1 MCGRTAQ
8 GLEPA
13 QIREDLAKTLPKP
26 PSTWIDEDKYRTSF
40 NVAPTR
46 YQPVVRAD
54 ASTGEYVKWGLIPRT
69 TKAMPDY
76 KSVLKSINARDDSL
90 FSGPTVKPMFSH
102 SKNYKRCI
110 VLAQGFF
117 EWRRRGKERV
127 PFYTK
132 RRDGHLMLM
141 AGIYDV
147 ATIQGFEEPLYSYA
161 TITTNAS
168 PQLDWLHDRM
178 PVLISNN
185 DHEAIRAWLDPKRKW
200 DAQLEAMLKPC
211 SEFLEVDNQN
221 NDLDTKQQ
229 REYILETYQVS
240 GDVNNIRFDKKEFI
254 EPWNTKN
261 NMKTL
266 ARFLMPTKTASS
278 STANDKESP
287 SPFHSG
293 VQTKKEDEAGDG
305 EDDINHQLLEGEGD
319 DVDEGDV
326 GDDALGEDEMLLPST
341 PTKPAPAISG
351 QVTDPSGGSGVGDE
365 SDMDISM
372 VKDDPD
378 VTMESITHH
387 HDTDDDGGNDPEL
400 KRILE
405 LSRQEHETA
414 LSEAAA
420 IVVATM
426 EGKRKRTPEGHG
438 TGQDDHEEDD
448 FQRALEASRLQ
459 AIADGHDDESLEQ
472 PLSSTPSS
480 LLLSSAPSTTSSQS
494 AEPKPT
500 EADNDQEELR
510 RQEQEDLDRAI
521 AASLSEASSTSVS
534 PHPSS
539 TMRNPFLVSSS
550 ISPTLSQQ
558 NDQNNSNH
566 KKRRISLAGS
576 GNRSVTG
583 SPSAASVPAT
593 PPPGGAG
600 PRTPRKMGGSKHPST
615 PGDAS
620 IPKITSFFRKA
631 E

>member
-13 QIREDLAKTLPKP
+13 EIREDLAKTLPKEP
-26 PSTWIDEDKYRTSF
+26 KTWIGEDKYRTSF

-54 ASTGEYVKWGLIPRT
+54 AATGEYVVHMMANFFPYLKWGLIPRT

-90 FSGPTVKPMFSH
+90 FSGPTGKPMFSH

-147 ATIQGFEEPLYSYA
+147 ANIQGFEDPLYSYA

-168 PQLDWLHDRM
+168 PQLEWLHDRM
-178 PVLISNN
+178 PVLISNY
-185 DHEAIRAWLDPKRKW
+185 DHEAIRAWLDPSRRW
-200 DAQLEAMLKPC
+200 DSKLEAMLKPC
-211 SEFLEVDNQN
+211 AEYLEVDNK
-221 NDLDTKQQ
+221 DDSLDAKQQ

-240 GDVNNIRFDKKEFI
+240 GDVNNIRYDKKEFI

-266 ARFLMPTKTASS
+266 ARFLMPTNKTSN
-278 STANDKESP
+278 STGKEPP
-287 SPFHSG
+287 SPLHPEAKI
-293 VQTKKEDEAGDG
+293 KKEDEG
-305 EDDINHQLLEGEGD
+305 EEDEFEDINHQLLEGDDD
-319 DVDEGDV
+319 DVKEEEAVDNEMSD
-326 GDDALGEDEMLLPST
+326 EDEELLPRQL
-341 PTKPAPAISG
+341 I
-351 QVTDPSGGSGVGDE
+351 DIGSGDSVEEDG
-365 SDMDISM
+365 DMDISM
-372 VKDDPD
+372 VRDDPD

-387 HDTDDDGGNDPEL
+387 HDYPNYDDDDPEL
-400 KRILE
+400 QRILE
-405 LSRQEHETA
+405 LSRQEHESA

-420 IVVATM
+420 VVTATL
-426 EGKRKRTPEGHG
+426 EGKRKRSPGSHG
-438 TGQDDHEEDD
+438 SDHGQGEDDDDD

-459 AIADGHDDESLEQ
+459 AIADGHDDESLARSF
-472 PLSSTPSS
+472 SSTSPPS
-480 LLLSSAPSTTSSQS
+480 LLSSAPSTASSQS
-494 AEPKPT
+494 KEPKP
-500 EADNDQEELR
+500 ADVQEELT

-521 AASLSEASSTSVS
+521 AASLGESPSVTTHTSS
-534 PHPSS
+534 SS

-550 ISPTLSQQ
+550 TPAQKQQ
-558 NDQNNSNH
+558 NEQNNSGH

-583 SPSAASVPAT
+583 SPSAVSEPT
-593 PPPGGAG
+593 SSPSG
-600 PRTPRKMGGSKHPST
+600 PRTPRKMGGRHHATPSD
-615 PGDAS
+615 PS
-620 IPKITSFFRKA
+620 IPKITSFFRKT